1 MKHNNFVTTKENK
14 ELHGM
19 GTKIIK
25 SIADTYHGTA
35 DFIVSD
41 TFQVVVS
48 IPY

>member
-25 SIADTYHGTA
+25 SITEKYQGTV
-35 DFIVSD
+35 DFNVSD
-41 TFQVVVS
+41 TFQVIVS
-48 IPY
+48 IPC